1 MYQSASADDL
11 SQTVS
16 IAVGLHRDG
25 HLDDAEKIYQRV
37 LKREPNHVD
46 ALHFLGV
53 LYHQRGDMRTA
64 ARMIRKALRLDPS
77 YVGALINMGNILKEQ
92 GLFADA
98 ETEYRAALRYDAN
111 NADAYNNLG
120 AVLRAQNKFD
130 QAIIAL
136 EKATT
141 LSPNNGTVFQNLG
154 NALKSAERIEEALTA
169 YRRAIEIDPRHC
181 DAHLTLGRAL
191 YRFGR
196 IDEAATVYRKWLE
209 VEPDNP
215 VAVHMLAS
223 CLGGQDAPERCSGEF
238 VRQSFDAF
246 ACSFDE
252 VLGRLQYRAP
262 ELVGLAIRTVFPV
275 VDRKLAVLDAGC
287 GTGLGGSWMRPYAKH
302 LVGIDLSSKMVAKAQ
317 QTGLYDV
324 LRVMELTDF
333 MDQNPNKFDLIVSTD
348 TLVYFGALQSVFDAA
363 AASLK
368 QCGTLVCTLEVAAD
382 ELAPSGYLLNPH
394 GRYSHTER
402 FVKTALDKAGFTINE
417 IRHDSLRLEMS
428 LPVQGLVITAQKKQ
442 SSEGA

>member
-1 MYQSASADDL
+1 MYQSAAADDL

-16 IAVGLHRDG
+16 LAVGLHRDG

-64 ARMIRKALRLDPS
+64 ARMIRKALRLDPC

-92 GLFADA
+92 GLFAEA
-98 ETEYRAALRYDAN
+98 ETEYRSSLRYDAD

-120 AVLRAQNKFD
+120 AVLRAQDKFD

-141 LSPNNGTVFQNLG
+141 LSPNNAAAFQNLG
-154 NALKSAERIEEALTA
+154 NALKSAERTDEALTA

-196 IDEAATVYRKWLE
+196 IDEAATVYRKWIE

-223 CLGGQDAPERCSGEF
+223 CRGGGNVPAKCSEEF

-262 ELVGLAIRTVFPV
+262 ELVGLSIRTAFP
-275 VDRKLAVLDAGC
+275 RANRQLAVLDAGC

-317 QTGLYDV
+317 QTGLYDE
-324 LRVMELTDF
+324 LRVAELTDF
-333 MDQNPNKFDLIVSTD
+333 MDQHPNRFDLIVSTD
-348 TLVYFGALQSVFDAA
+348 TLIYFGALQSVFNAA
-363 AASLK
+363 AAALK
-368 QCGTLVCTLEVAAD
+368 HCGTLVFTLEVAAD
-382 ELAPSGYLLNPH
+382 ERTASGYVLNPH
-394 GRYSHTER
+394 GRYSHTES
-402 FVKTALDKAGFTINE
+402 FVRSTLVKSGFTVNE

-428 LPVQGLVITAQKKQ
+428 LPVQGFVITAQKKQ